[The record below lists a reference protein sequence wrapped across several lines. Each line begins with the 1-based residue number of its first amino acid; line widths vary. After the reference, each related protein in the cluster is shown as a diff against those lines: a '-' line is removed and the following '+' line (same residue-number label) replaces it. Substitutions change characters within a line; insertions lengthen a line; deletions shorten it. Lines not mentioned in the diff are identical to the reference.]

1 MLEISGD
8 SNAQEIVDCQRA
20 RQVFS
25 LCFEF
30 IYGFIY
36 NCRETKEIIHK
47 AWNIL
52 DKFQNLLEVGQVR
65 VYRELYK
72 NNLEYIREIKRSLLE
87 KIVQKILKKPKSN
100 QKDSNEYN
108 P

>member
-1 MLEISGD
+1 M
-8 SNAQEIVDCQRA
+8 
-20 RQVFS
+20 FS

-52 DKFQNLLEVGQVR
+52 DKFQNLPEVGQTR

-72 NNLEYIREIKRSLLE
+72 NKLEYIREIKKNFIER
-87 KIVQKILKKPKSN
+87 IINKILKNPRSKSN
-100 QKDSNEYN
+100 EGC
-108 P
+108 